1 MIGAFLKL
9 NFRYIFT
16 PAFPEQ
22 IWVVFYNFSPFPPSN
37 NSLYRPL
44 ICSIQRIPAPFIFD
58 KTSYYSTP
66 KLHKFLLTFLFR
78 YGIM

>member
-22 IWVVFYNFSPFPPSN
+22 IWVVFYNFSPSPPQTIHFIVP
-37 NSLYRPL
+37 LYVAFNAYLPLSFSTKPL
-44 ICSIQRIPAPFIFD
+44 IIRPPKFIN
-58 KTSYYSTP
+58 SY
-66 KLHKFLLTFLFR
+66 
-78 YGIM
+78 

>member
-16 PAFPEQ
+16 PAFSEQ
-22 IWVVFYNFSPFPPSN
+22 IWVVVYNFSPFPPSN

-66 KLHKFLLTFLFR
+66 KIHKFLLTFLFR

>member
-22 IWVVFYNFSPFPPSN
+22 IWVVFYNFSPFP
-37 NSLYRPL
+37 SLKQFTLSSPY
-44 ICSIQRIPAPFIFD
+44 
-58 KTSYYSTP
+58 
-66 KLHKFLLTFLFR
+66 
-78 YGIM
+78 M